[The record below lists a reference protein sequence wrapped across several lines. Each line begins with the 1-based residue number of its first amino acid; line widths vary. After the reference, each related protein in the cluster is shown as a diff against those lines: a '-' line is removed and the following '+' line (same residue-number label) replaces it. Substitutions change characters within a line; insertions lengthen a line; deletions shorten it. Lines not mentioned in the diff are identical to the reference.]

1 VRVVD
6 PGQLLAFLAFSA
18 VLSAIPGPSVV
29 FVTSRT
35 VAHGRAAGLWTV
47 LGNTLGGA
55 ALVVLVAAG
64 LGAVVVASA
73 TVFTVLKLAG
83 AAYLLWLGVAALRS
97 RGAGE
102 LVAASPGAHPG
113 LPGGAARRVRE
124 GFVVGVSNPKSIVA
138 LVAVLPQFVASDGG
152 PVVVQMLVIGFV
164 GALVQMVTD
173 GTWALAAAGLR
184 GWFSRRPGR
193 VRRLQ
198 TTGGVMMIGL
208 AGKVALER
216 RPA

>member
-6 PGQLLAFLAFSA
+6 PGLMLAFLAFSA

-64 LGAVVVASA
+64 LGAVVAASA
-73 TVFTVLKLAG
+73 TLFTIVKVVG
-83 AAYLLWLGVAALRS
+83 ATYLLWLGIAALRS
-97 RGAGE
+97 RGGE
-102 LVAASPGAHPG
+102 PVATAPGARPG
-113 LPGGAARRVRE
+113 LPGGPARRVRE
-124 GFVVGVSNPKSIVA
+124 GFVVGISNPKSIVA
-138 LVAVLPQFVASDGG
+138 LVAVLPQFVAPDGG
-152 PVVVQMLVIGFV
+152 PAVVQMLVIGFV

-184 GWFSRRPGR
+184 DWFTRRPGR
-193 VRRLQ
+193 VRGLQ
-198 TTGGVMMIGL
+198 TAGGLMMIGL

-216 RPA
+216 RPV